1 VHLVHKL
8 ICHQLLLPT
17 QSLQERMAPGQPPDL
32 HYRQLSRRAMP
43 EDSQWTRMIQHWRSL
58 PLAERRRQHLE
69 AIPRHAANSMA
80 MEGEPVDE
88 AWLRARL
95 ASRIRKRLIRLA
107 EPCPPSSTG
116 PNPAEFT
123 CDTPQTGGG

>member
-1 VHLVHKL
+1 
-8 ICHQLLLPT
+8 
-17 QSLQERMAPGQPPDL
+17 
-32 HYRQLSRRAMP
+32 MP